1 MKTLSKLEVMSGL
14 ALQGSTVSSVLGTAQ
29 ASWPHHTFSLPLI
42 HHLPGGIPRTITAKD
57 ANVETQMVYFSLR
70 FSPHRER
77 GKRTNKLGPGSKGSS
92 SVSRT
97 IHLSLIRQIRT
108 VPAAAADN
116 LYQAATLR
124 QGLCQVFYN
133 HFLIHS
139 SPRPYEISAAI
150 TRSLQMIN

>member
-14 ALQGSTVSSVLGTAQ
+14 ALQGPTVSSVLGTAQ
-29 ASWPHHTFSLPLI
+29 ASWPHRTFSLHPT
-42 HHLPGGIPRTITAKD
+42 HHRPASIPRTITAKD
-57 ANVETQMVYFSLR
+57 ANVDTQMVYFSLR

-77 GKRTNKLGPGSKGSS
+77 GKSTNKLGPGSRGSS

-108 VPAAAADN
+108 VTAAAAVN
-116 LYQAATLR
+116 LYQAATLC
-124 QGLCQVFYN
+124 QGLCQMFYN